1 MMFFA
6 QNIAKNKIGKLKM
19 AKLLFALDF
28 EHFRQTG
35 RTVTGLNYFAYQNGP
50 YPKELMNKMS
60 EKEFPDDLSKDLTL
74 ILKGDTKDDGGYLFR
89 VKEGRSA
96 DLSLF
101 SPREVEIMG
110 NLAEIWRDAFG
121 KDIRQWSYTRG
132 TPWQMVW
139 EKEGRKLDVISYVYI
154 DRESPITK
162 EEAQEILKEEAE
174 ANLVFSVNSTI

>member
-1 MMFFA
+1 
-6 QNIAKNKIGKLKM
+6 
-19 AKLLFALDF
+19 
-28 EHFRQTG
+28 
-35 RTVTGLNYFAYQNGP
+35 
-50 YPKELMNKMS
+50 
-60 EKEFPDDLSKDLTL
+60 
-74 ILKGDTKDDGGYLFR
+74 

-121 KDIRQWSYTRG
+121 KDIRQWSHTRG

-139 EKEGRKLDVISYVYI
+139 EKEGRKFDVISYVYAI

-174 ANLVFSVNSTI
+174 ANLVFPVNSTI